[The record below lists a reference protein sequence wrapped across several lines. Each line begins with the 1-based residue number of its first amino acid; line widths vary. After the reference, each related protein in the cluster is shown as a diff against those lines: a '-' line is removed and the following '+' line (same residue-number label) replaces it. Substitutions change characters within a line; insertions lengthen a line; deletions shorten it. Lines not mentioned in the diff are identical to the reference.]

1 MDFRII
7 IPARLNSSRLP
18 EKVLAD
24 IAGKPMIQRAY
35 DRAIESGAES
45 VIVATDNSKVAKV
58 AESFGATVCMTS
70 SDHHSGTERIAEA
83 VVALGL
89 EDNEIIV
96 NLQCDEPL
104 MPSSVIRAVAQ
115 DLEDHDNVK
124 VSTICVP
131 MKTVEELFNPDV
143 VKVVM
148 NKRNYAMYFSRAPI
162 PWDREH
168 FKDKKDI
175 SLDNHYFRH
184 VGIYAYRVHFLQE
197 YMESESSSY
206 ENLEALEQLH
216 ILWHGGRIHMLPTK
230 ENIPHSVD
238 TSEDLEK
245 AREIFKKKK

>member
-1 MDFRII
+1 MGFRVI

-18 EKVLAD
+18 EKVLAE
-24 IAGKPMIQRAY
+24 IAGKPVIQHVYNRAV
-35 DRAIESGAES
+35 ESGAES
-45 VIVATDNSKVAKV
+45 VIVATDNSKIAKI

-70 SDHHSGTERIAEA
+70 PEHRSGTERIAEA

-89 EDNEIIV
+89 EDEEVVV

-104 MPSSVIRAVAQ
+104 MPASVIQAVAQ
-115 DLEDHDNVK
+115 DLEDHDNIK

-162 PWDREH
+162 PWDRKH
-168 FKDKKDI
+168 FKDKKNI
-175 SLDNHYFRH
+175 SLDNHYYRH
-184 VGIYAYRVHFLQE
+184 VGIYAYRANFLQE
-197 YMESESSSY
+197 YMESEPSPY
-206 ENLEALEQLH
+206 EQLEALEQLH
-216 ILWHGGRIHMLPTK
+216 ILWHGGRLHIVSTK

-238 TSEDLEK
+238 TQEDI
-245 AREIFKKKK
+245 ARVREIFS